1 MNVSIIIIVI
11 LIIILISILY
21 IYYYSNKNNL
31 NSYLDLSK
39 PQPSIPSSNLVGET
53 SNTYSYSFWLFIN
66 IPDPT
71 PTTGANKYFITRPT
85 EISIGFGK
93 DLYVKCLDVNT
104 ASRSNIV
111 VYNDVPSQKW
121 IHVIIN
127 RSPRLLECYINGK
140 LNMSINTDV
149 STPISKNSII
159 LDIANA
165 YISKFQRWE
174 NPITPAEA
182 SNMYYNGNGYSVILP
197 NINVVASVL
206 ENDVVQK
213 QYSIF

>member
-39 PQPSIPSSNLVGET
+39 SQPSIPSSNLVGET
-53 SNTYSYSFWLFIN
+53 SNTYSYSFWLFITKPN
-66 IPDPT
+66 ST
-71 PTTGANKYFITRPT
+71 NKMFITRPS
-85 EISIGFGK
+85 ELSIGFGK
-93 DLYVKCLDVNT
+93 DLYVKCLDVTVNSQSNT
-104 ASRSNIV
+104 P
-111 VYNDVPSQKW
+111 VYKDVPSQKW

-140 LNMSINTDV
+140 LNMSKNTDD
-149 STPISKNSII
+149 SKPISNNSII
-159 LDIANA
+159 IDTADA

>member
-39 PQPSIPSSNLVGET
+39 SQPSIPSSNLVGET
-53 SNTYSYSFWLFIN
+53 SNTYSYSFWLFITK
-66 IPDPT
+66 PKSTD
-71 PTTGANKYFITRPT
+71 KSFITRPS

-93 DLYVKCLDVNT
+93 DLYVKCLDVTVNSQSNT
-104 ASRSNIV
+104 P
-111 VYNDVPSQKW
+111 VYKDVPSQKW

-140 LNMSINTDV
+140 LNMSKNTDD
-149 STPISKNSII
+149 SKPISNNSII
-159 LDIANA
+159 IDTADA

>member
-1 MNVSIIIIVI
+1 MNVSFIIIVI
-11 LIIILISILY
+11 LIMILIYILY

-39 PQPSIPSSNLVGET
+39 TNPAIQSTLLVNNT
-53 SNTYSYSFWLFIN
+53 SNNFSYSFWLFITT
-66 IPDPT
+66 PKTTTQSPT
-71 PTTGANKYFITRPT
+71 YFITRAT
-85 EISIGFGK
+85 EISIGFEK
-93 DLYVKCLDVNT
+93 DLYVKCLNARV
-104 ASRSNIV
+104 SQENIV
-111 VYNDVPSQKW
+111 VYKDVPSQKW

-127 RSPRLLECYINGK
+127 RSSNLLECYINGK
-140 LNMSINTDV
+140 LNMS
-149 STPISKNSII
+149 KNIDSYTSIESNNI
-159 LDIANA
+159 TFGKENA

-174 NPITPAEA
+174 KPITPSEA
-182 SNMYYNGNGYSVILP
+182 SNMYYSGNGYSNIFP

>member
-1 MNVSIIIIVI
+1 MNVSFIIIVI
-11 LIIILISILY
+11 LIMILISILY

-39 PQPSIPSSNLVGET
+39 TNPAIQSTLLVNNT
-53 SNTYSYSFWLFIN
+53 SNKFSYSFWLFITSPN
-66 IPDPT
+66 ATDT
-71 PTTGANKYFITRPT
+71 KGSTSYFITRT
-85 EISIGFGK
+85 SEISIGFGK
-93 DLYVKCLDVNT
+93 DLYVKCLNA
-104 ASRSNIV
+104 ASPLNIV
-111 VYNDVPSQKW
+111 VYKDVPSQKW

-127 RSPRLLECYINGK
+127 RSSDLLECYINGK
-140 LNMSINTDV
+140 LNMSKNID
-149 STPISKNSII
+149 STSQITTNNIIIS
-159 LDIANA
+159 IANA

-174 NPITPAEA
+174 KPITPSEA
-182 SNMYYNGNGYSVILP
+182 SNMYYSGNGYSNIFP